1 MKKLLNKLMFMM
13 LISSCMLASEEV
25 MLLDTSGS
33 LDNPQM
39 IKEIKKLAKRY
50 LAQGKSIIAFN
61 DDSYPVKSIDD
72 LSFGGG
78 TATAKALEVIL
89 NTNYRYVVIVT
100 DGDSDDDAAT
110 IKQANLLKAR
120 GTKIC
125 SVFLTSTGA
134 SIPDTLSK
142 ISDKVF
148 LSKNVAGAFSMCT
161 SSKIRDQILG
171 KSAVV
176 KIVDN
181 SRFNLF

>member
-1 MKKLLNKLMFMM
+1 MEKLVSSVLFSVM
-13 LISSCMLASEEV
+13 LSSCIFASDEV
-25 MLLDTSGS
+25 MILDTSGS

-78 TATAKALEVIL
+78 TATAKALESVL
-89 NTNYRYVVIVT
+89 NANYRYVVIVT